1 MGELNGASAG
11 TNKKTA
17 RRPSAPTAG
26 VTAVSAP
33 KKRARVAGPNVDP
46 MSKVLATGP
55 RIPVT
60 AAVAVAVFLHVGMA
74 AGATAAS
81 LFDEIF
87 AWHRGIRD
95 VVDYRL
101 SQYEMDILREEEPP
115 PPEPEEE
122 PKAEPEPEPTPQV
135 KDPTPPP
142 EAAPPQPAEA
152 AKVLTADPTPSE
164 GPVDLTDTFVT
175 GSGSTYAGGTT
186 SSEGTSKTAVYNP
199 AAAPTGVPGGTGTAP
214 APPAP
219 PRRDD
224 KSRVPGLLGS
234 TDWTDCPFP
243 GEADAEQ
250 IDQAFVLIQ
259 VKVKPDGSPENVSVV
274 QDPGHG
280 FGREARKCAMR
291 KKYSNG
297 LDPDGNAVGG
307 MTKPFR
313 VRFER

>member
-1 MGELNGASAG
+1 MGDLNGASAG
-11 TNKKTA
+11 A
-17 RRPSAPTAG
+17 RKQTPARASAP
-26 VTAVSAP
+26 AVAAV
-33 KKRARVAGPNVDP
+33 KRPRIVSPPRADP

-55 RIPVT
+55 RLPVSVT
-60 AAVAVAVFLHVGMA
+60 IAVAILLHVGMA
-74 AGATAAS
+74 GGATAAA

-87 AWHRGIRD
+87 AWHRAVRD

-101 SQYEMDILREEEPP
+101 SQYEMEIIKEEAPP
-115 PPEPEEE
+115 PPEPE
-122 PKAEPEPEPTPQV
+122 PEPEPEAKPEPVEEAKPVV
-135 KDPTPPP
+135 KEQAP
-142 EAAPPQPAEA
+142 EAPPQPAEA
-152 AKVLTADPTPSE
+152 AKVLTADPTPNE
-164 GPVDLTDTFVT
+164 GPVDLTNSFVT

-186 SSEGTSKTAVYNP
+186 SSDGTSKTAVYNP

-214 APPAP
+214 APAVTV
-219 PRRDD
+219 RKDD

-234 TDWTDCPFP
+234 VDWNDCPFP

-250 IDQAFVLIQ
+250 IDQASVMIQ
-259 VKVKPDGSPENVSVV
+259 VKVKPDGSPENVVVV

-297 LDPDGNAVGG
+297 LDPDGNSIGG